1 MAIAVSQSS
10 EAKPESTASRASS
23 EAASPQGWVVR
34 IMQAEGPGLTR
45 MLWRML
51 GREADVMDAY
61 QDCFCKLA
69 TRAHRLN
76 PRKARAYVYRTAS
89 NVALDL
95 LRARA
100 RQEAHWEGIKASRT
114 AVQEARTGTDQ
125 PDEELELRRAH
136 LRQALSEL
144 PPHLQN
150 VIVLRDLGQLP
161 YEEVGRILKIDPTT
175 ARVYR
180 RHAVV
185 RLADLMQGEAS

>member
-1 MAIAVSQSS
+1 
-10 EAKPESTASRASS
+10 
-23 EAASPQGWVVR
+23 
-34 IMQAEGPGLTR
+34 
-45 MLWRML
+45 
-51 GREADVMDAY
+51 MDAY

-89 NVALDL
+89 NIALDL

-100 RQEAHWEGIKASRT
+100 RQDAHWEGIKAART
-114 AVQEARTGTDQ
+114 AVQEARADAEQPKTEPDQ
-125 PDEELELRRAH
+125 RRAL

-185 RLADLMQGEAS
+185 RLAELMQGGAS